1 MLQFMR
7 TLKIIFGSIIILS
20 LLVSCKSENTNQL
33 KKVVIGISSDIETI
47 NPIYSFSVDEGVID
61 ETLFLSLVQFEWNDE
76 TGDLDPKPMLATSW
90 EWAQDSSYIIFN
102 LRDDALWSDGVKL
115 TSEDVVASF
124 DIYSDSKV
132 QSRFYGSFKNL
143 YTDFDEHID
152 IIKTFEIISPLKLKI
167 KFLPGSV
174 PAMIDVVFPIIP
186 KHIYEKMKREEIST
200 SEINF
205 NPVTNGAYKLK
216 KWERN
221 QSIVLEANRKS
232 FLYKPGMIDEIIFK
246 VIPDYNSRLTQ
257 LEKGEIDFCEL
268 IKPLDVNG
276 LRKSGLLKITSVKG
290 REYDYL
296 GLNNI
301 DIKSYAEKKIIKK
314 NKLFGNPKVR
324 EALALA
330 INRNEILTEYL
341 NNFGKL
347 AVTPVSPI
355 FKQYYD
361 NQLNPIE
368 FNPDKA
374 KKILADEGWKDID
387 NNGVLEKDN
396 VEFKFTIYI
405 PAGNPLREFAGTII
419 KNNLKAIS
427 IYANVEKLELGK
439 FLDNLY
445 DKKMDAWMASWYIQ
459 IPLELK
465 TFWYSDLQ
473 STPLNF
479 VSYQSKDAD
488 RIIDKLN
495 TRLPQNVKIE
505 YYKKFQEI
513 IYEDQPVTFLYW
525 TDDIV
530 AYNKRLKDVTINPF
544 GALQKLWEWRFIE

>member
-1 MLQFMR
+1 MR

-361 NQLNPIE
+361 NQLKPIE